1 MSIALFITINI
12 IDVFEKKIVG
22 NLKKN
27 EQDKDRIDMLE
38 NKILQLTKLLKN
50 NGIVEKALQKPKETI
65 NNIQVA
71 TNPEKSKTKM
81 ANI

>member
-1 MSIALFITINI
+1 
-12 IDVFEKKIVG
+12 
-22 NLKKN
+22 LKKN